1 MTNPNNDMSTEKTTK
16 APAIR
21 ADKTIENLEGNIKQT
36 IRQHGPLSLA
46 DYMSTCLMDPQFGYY
61 QQADVFGPKGD
72 FITAP
77 EISQIFG
84 ELLGLWAGVV
94 WQNMGSPK
102 SFNLVELGPGRGTLM
117 ADALRAL
124 KILPGALDA
133 CDVHLIELSTRLRHL
148 QKNNLPSL
156 HDRLHWHDD
165 TSTLPNAPT
174 IILANEFLDA
184 LPIRQFVKFNGRWHE
199 NIIGLNEKNEIV
211 LQLDKT
217 DTKIDI
223 DLDVLAG
230 AKEGDIFETRNI
242 PRSFMPTLNMAGDY
256 PLAALFIDYG
266 HVQTSF
272 GDTFQAIQ
280 NHAYCD
286 PLASPG
292 TADLTAHVD
301 FEAFGNIMRDR
312 NYVVYEVAS
321 QSEFLGAL
329 GIIERAQRLM
339 QTASMTERNKIENQ
353 IARLISPDAM
363 GARFK
368 VLGLTSPGIAPL
380 PGLNVKAITI

>member
-1 MTNPNNDMSTEKTTK
+1 MTNQSKKMSVEKTISP
-16 APAIR
+16 PA
-21 ADKTIENLEGNIKQT
+21 AAQTEAQTENLEGKIKQT

-46 DYMSTCLMDPQFGYY
+46 DYMSSCLMDPQFGYY
-61 QQADVFGPKGD
+61 QQGNVFGQKGG

-94 WQNMGSPK
+94 WQNIGSPK

-133 CDVHLIELSTRLRHL
+133 CDLHLIELSSRLRHL
-148 QKNNLPSL
+148 QKESLSSL
-156 HDRLHWHDD
+156 HHRLQWHDD
-165 TSTLPNAPT
+165 MSTLPDAPT

-199 NIIGLNEKNEIV
+199 NILGLNEKNEIIR
-211 LQLDKT
+211 QLDKT

-230 AKEGDIFETRNI
+230 AKEGDIIETRDI
-242 PRSFMPTLNMAGDY
+242 PSTLMPALGGAGDY

-266 HVQTSF
+266 HIKTSF

-329 GIIERAQRLM
+329 GIIERAQRLLES
-339 QTASMTERNKIENQ
+339 ASMTERNRIENQ

-368 VLGLTSPGIAPL
+368 VLGLTSPGILPL
-380 PGLNVKAITI
+380 PGLKVKG